1 MSPPPPIDPES
12 FPKELKDGVI
22 ASILGGLA
30 MTARLL
36 LSTEP
41 VSVGWVVRRV
51 LAAAITAALVGYGIQ
66 DHIESPGLKMAVVGA
81 AGYAAPECLDYLM
94 RYIKSKGDAEVGPAP
109 ASPMQKTKPRESGA
123 SNLLLA
129 VCLLTAFAGL
139 SALASAYI
147 SGVCPRHPAISGRP
161 GHDRDG
167 RRHQVGLGQRR
178 AGSLSC
184 DPCAEGRP

>member
-51 LAAAITAALVGYGIQ
+51 LAAAITAALVGYAIT
-66 DHIESPGLKMAVVGA
+66 DHIESPGLKMGVVGA

-94 RYIKSKGDAEVGPAP
+94 RYIKSKGDAEVGPA
-109 ASPMQKTKPRESGA
+109 TKPHGKSKA
-123 SNLLLA
+123 
-129 VCLLTAFAGL
+129 
-139 SALASAYI
+139 
-147 SGVCPRHPAISGRP
+147 PAKGKRK
-161 GHDRDG
+161 R
-167 RRHQVGLGQRR
+167 
-178 AGSLSC
+178 
-184 DPCAEGRP
+184 